1 MIVNQISAGL
11 AAGLVYPSDSF
22 GVGGVAP
29 HQRQHHLFAEHRV
42 KGMRLRA

>member
-29 HQRQHHLFAEHRV
+29 RQQQHRLLGEHRV
-42 KGMRLRA
+42 KGVRLRA